1 MWTNTRYADTKM
13 KECSMTCYPTTPAV
27 VALALAGFLVATAA
41 NAADTTTAKAGLAP
55 AAAAA

>member
-1 MWTNTRYADTKM
+1 
-13 KECSMTCYPTTPAV
+13 MTCYPTTPAV